1 MDRYI
6 EPGDAGAREIDP
18 GYVAFNLGG
27 RGRFV
32 ILCDH
37 ASNHVPESLGSL
49 GLPPSDLERAIAYDI
64 GAACV
69 SEMLS
74 LRLDA
79 PVVSTTTSRLVI
91 DSNRPIGS
99 PESIPTFSEDTDVP
113 GNRGLSEAE
122 KARRADTYFW
132 PYHHRIAELLD
143 ERERFGLESWIIC
156 LHSFTPVFAGMPRP
170 WHVGFTYGREAAL
183 AKALI
188 DAFSDEDGLV
198 VGDNEPYPVYAD
210 GDYSLP
216 VHSEARGLPGVLIEI
231 RQDLIKESR
240 GARRW
245 ADRLGAALAST
256 RLR

>member
-1 MDRYI
+1 MHRYI
-6 EPGDAGAREIDP
+6 EACSAGTREIDE
-18 GYVAFNLGG
+18 GYFALNLGG
-27 RGRFV
+27 RGRCV

-37 ASNHVPESLGSL
+37 ASNHVPEDLGTL
-49 GLPPSDLERAIAYDI
+49 GLTPSDLERAIAYDI

-69 SEMLS
+69 AEMLS

-99 PESIPTFSEDTDVP
+99 PESIPTYSEDTDVP
-113 GNRGLSEAE
+113 GNRSLSEDE
-122 KARRADTYFW
+122 RARRADAYFW
-132 PYHHRIAELLD
+132 PYHQRIQELLD
-143 ERERFGLESWIIC
+143 ERERHGLESWIIC
-156 LHSFTPVFAGMPRP
+156 LHSFTPVFAGVPRR
-170 WHVGFTYGREAAL
+170 WHVGFTYDRETAL

-188 DAFSDEDGLV
+188 STFSGEDDLV
-198 VGDNEPYPVYAD
+198 VGDNEPYPIDAD

-245 ADRLGAALAST
+245 ANRLGAALASAKI
-256 RLR
+256 R